1 MALATFLW
9 VAPSDAPRVG
19 SRIGARFRTKITTAE
34 SGVEKRRICWPRPKH
49 HLDLD
54 WSRMENAATKADAL
68 YDFFIARKGMGEAF
82 IVFDFNPLRAY
93 TDVRVGVATAAQTV
107 IDLPSRNATSV
118 TVKLNGVTKAGTF
131 AATAGANGRDRF
143 TLTVGATG
151 GEVITASFTGQ
162 RAYPARLD
170 IDELTIEYL
179 TNRLH
184 GGLALPCVEVFNE
197 S

>member
-19 SRIGARFRTKITTAE
+19 ARITARFRTKVTTAE

-49 HLDLD
+49 RLDLD
-54 WSRMENAATKADAL
+54 WSRMENAAIKANAL
-68 YDFFIARKGMGEAF
+68 YDFFVARLGMAGAF
-82 IVFDFNPLRAY
+82 IVFDFDATRAY
-93 TDVRVGVATAAQTV
+93 SDVRVDVATAAQTV
-107 IDLPSRNATSV
+107 INLPSRNATSV
-118 TVKLNGVTKAGTF
+118 TVKLDGVTKTGTF
-131 AATAGANGRDRF
+131 AATAGLNGRDKF